1 MLEISSK
8 TNLLEQKSYKYS
20 LQDVAEPNLQRD
32 IYTQGTVPK
41 VAFNHRRVPMNMP
54 EEIWITD
61 TSLRDGQQSVEPYS
75 VDQIVQIYKL
85 LNKLGGPYGIIRQTE
100 FFIYSKKDREAIEK
114 CMSLDLKFP
123 EITTWIRATKKD
135 FQLVRDLGIQETGIL
150 VSCSDFHIFKKM
162 GMSRSQA
169 LEYYLAT
176 VKDAFNA
183 GVIPRCH
190 LEDITRADF
199 YGFVVPFV
207 NELQKLSREAG
218 IPVKIRA
225 CDTMGYGVP
234 YTEAAMPRSVAG
246 IIYGLQHYSD
256 VPSECLEW
264 HGHNDF
270 YKAVANASTA
280 WLYGACAVNCSLL
293 GIGERTGN
301 VPLEA
306 MVFEYA
312 SLRGSMDGMDPTVIT
327 EIAEF
332 FQRDVGYHIPTMT
345 PFVGRDFNVTRAGI
359 HADGLLKDEEIYT
372 IFDTQKLLNRPAA
385 VTISKTSGL
394 AGIAYW
400 INQNYRLSGDDQI
413 KKHDPLVADL
423 KDWVDKEYED
433 GRQTVLANSE
443 LEAKIAELAPG
454 RFQSL

>member
-32 IYTQGTVPK
+32 IYSYGTVPK
-41 VAFNHRRVPMNMP
+41 VSFNHRRVPLNMP

-61 TSLRDGQQSVEPYS
+61 TTLRDGQQSVEPYS
-75 VDQIVQIYKL
+75 VDQIVKIYQYL
-85 LNKLGGPYGIIRQTE
+85 SKLGGPYGIIRQTE
-100 FFIYSKKDREAIEK
+100 FFIYSKKDREALEK
-114 CMSLDLKFP
+114 CLSLDLKFP
-123 EITTWIRATKKD
+123 EITSWIRASKED
-135 FQLVRDLGIQETGIL
+135 FRLVRDLGLKETGIL
-150 VSCSDFHIFKKM
+150 DSCSDYHIFKKM
-162 GMSRSQA
+162 KMTRKQA
-169 LEYYLAT
+169 LEHYLAT
-176 VKDAFNA
+176 ISDAFEA

-207 NELQKLSREAG
+207 NELQNLSRQAG

-256 VPSECLEW
+256 VPSEHLEW

-301 VPLEA
+301 IPLEA

-312 SLRGSMDGMDPTVIT
+312 SLRGSMDGMEPTVIT

-332 FQRDVGYHIPTMT
+332 FRKDIGYKVPAMT
-345 PFVGRDFNVTRAGI
+345 PFVGKHFNSTRAGI
-359 HADGLLKDEEIYT
+359 HADGLMKDAEIYT
-372 IFDTQKLLNRPAA
+372 IFDTQKLLNCPPT
-385 VTISKTSGL
+385 VEISSTSGT

-400 INQNYRLSGDDQI
+400 INQNYRLSPCQEI
-413 KKHDPLVADL
+413 NKNDPLVLEL
-423 KDWVDKEYED
+423 KRWVDREYD
-433 GRQTVLANSE
+433 ADRQTMISRKE
-443 LEAKIAELAPG
+443 LEEKIEELAPG
-454 RFQSL
+454 RFAV